1 MKKALVVD
9 DTKSNRLFLSK
20 CLESEGYLV
29 KSAGN
34 GKQAMDLLKAENYH
48 IIFLDIK
55 MPYMSGTEVFKWL
68 TQQGIKAPV
77 VITTAYATV
86 KNAVEC
92 TQMGAVAYLQKP
104 FTLAR
109 FRELVLEIEQKISGS
124 TVKTNFIPDPVIENQ
139 EDFQVVKRDLECDNP
154 AAALIHLKQALSEDP
169 ANPEIYR
176 LLSEAYYSIGNKD
189 YAEKFMQA
197 SEVFK
202 VRDLI

>member
-154 AAALIHLKQALSEDP
+154 AAALIYLKQALSEDP